1 MAIRSSAG
9 EDIEELFILIFL
21 GKTLAAIR
29 NLLTAMSNDAINL
42 GHSLLEI
49 SVIIETF
56 HLLQRINAQVE
67 DNRHRIIDH
76 IGIVTPCIENVVTGV
91 FDQLCLSVVSQR
103 NSMRLMLLSK
113 LSRSDG
119 FRRVA
124 PCEQTITSE
133 FSPNVF
139 GVA

>member
-1 MAIRSSAG
+1 
-9 EDIEELFILIFL
+9 
-21 GKTLAAIR
+21 
-29 NLLTAMSNDAINL
+29 MSNDAINL

-76 IGIVTPCIENVVTGV
+76 IGIVTPGIENVVTGV

-133 FSPNVF
+133 FSP
-139 GVA
+139 

>member
-76 IGIVTPCIENVVTGV
+76 IGIVT
-91 FDQLCLSVVSQR
+91 R
-103 NSMRLMLLSK
+103 
-113 LSRSDG
+113 
-119 FRRVA
+119 A
-124 PCEQTITSE
+124 
-133 FSPNVF
+133 
-139 GVA
+139 